1 MGQAFGA
8 EDLKSSW
15 RPGLAVDVPGLPEGE
30 PCNDADG
37 DGFVDAWTCPRAA
50 DADCDD
56 QDPEVT
62 PATERFVPGGP
73 FLMGSTSTQAGADEG
88 PVEVVVVS
96 GFCMDV
102 HEATR
107 PGQTQPIEDASW
119 PDAHD
124 GCAARGLRLPTEA
137 EWEKAARG
145 GCELGDDPARCDAAD
160 LRAYPWG
167 DTAPTC
173 ELANHSQ
180 VGPRGPSLCRS
191 DTWSVESGNAGPY
204 GHRNLAGNVWEWTA
218 DLYHPAVY
226 GPGRTDPAGPSAGE
240 HHVMRGGS
248 WNTFSTN
255 MRAANRFNDLVLG
268 SAVGYRCVRSDTT
281 PVHDPVDPLV
291 LVEVRGAVTRATP
304 IEGAAL
310 YITAFDALDARG
322 MQMPPP
328 GTSPV
333 AELRLVPNGETEQA
347 FSLAVPKGRSV
358 LLFASLDNE
367 TGGDK
372 QDYMPAS
379 GSGGMG
385 PASQNPIA
393 VDGPVEGI
401 TITLRAMPPGP

>member
-1 MGQAFGA
+1 
-8 EDLKSSW
+8 
-15 RPGLAVDVPGLPEGE
+15 
-30 PCNDADG
+30 
-37 DGFVDAWTCPRAA
+37 
-50 DADCDD
+50 
-56 QDPEVT
+56 
-62 PATERFVPGGP
+62 
-73 FLMGSTSTQAGADEG
+73 MGSVSTQAGADEG
-88 PVEVVVVS
+88 PVEVVHVS

-102 HEATR
+102 HEAAN
-107 PGQTQPIEDASW
+107 GDKPIEDASW
-119 PDAHD
+119 TDAQD
-124 GCAARGLRLPTEA
+124 GCTARGLRLPTEA

-145 GCELGDDPARCDAAD
+145 GCELGADPARCDASD

-167 DTAPTC
+167 NDAPTC

-191 DTWSVESGNAGPY
+191 DTWSVSSGNTGPY
-204 GHRNLAGNVWEWTA
+204 GHRNLAGNVWEWTS

-226 GPGRTDPAGPSAGE
+226 GAGRIDPAGPSGGE

-268 SAVGYRCVRSDTT
+268 SAVGYRCVRSETT
-281 PVHDPVDPLV
+281 PTHDDVAPLV
-291 LVEVRGAVTRATP
+291 LVDVQGRVSRATP
-304 IEGAAL
+304 IEGSAL
-310 YITAFDALDARG
+310 YITAFDALDAKG

-333 AELRLVPNGETEQA
+333 AELRLVPNGKTEQS
-347 FSLAVPKGRSV
+347 FTLAAPMGRSV

-372 QDYMPAS
+372 DDYTPAS